1 METINEQKK
10 NTEVAI
16 RKMETQKKREV
27 YYYSSSFFRM
37 IKADEGIEEMQSRM
51 LIIIVLVYGI
61 VKQNL
66 EKTIANY
73 AEERDTIIK
82 KLHQMGIYGL

>member
-1 METINEQKK
+1 METHKQ
-10 NTEVAI
+10 
-16 RKMETQKKREV
+16 REV

-37 IKADEGIEEMQSRM
+37 IKANEGIEEMRNRM
-51 LIIIVLVYGI
+51 LIIIILVYRI

>member
-1 METINEQKK
+1 METHKQ
-10 NTEVAI
+10 
-16 RKMETQKKREV
+16 REV

-37 IKADEGIEEMQSRM
+37 IKANEGIEEMRNRM
-51 LIIIVLVYGI
+51 LIIIISVYRI